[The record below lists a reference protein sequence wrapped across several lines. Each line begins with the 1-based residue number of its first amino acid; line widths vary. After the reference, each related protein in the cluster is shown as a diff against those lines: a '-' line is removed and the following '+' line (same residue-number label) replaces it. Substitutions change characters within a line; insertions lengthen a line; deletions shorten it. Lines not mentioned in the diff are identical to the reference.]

1 MHCCALWNNYL
12 YYKTRWQT
20 KRLLF
25 RILTVQGPDV
35 KKFFLIISDR
45 HVGGSD
51 AEKADHE
58 TKFKEINEA
67 YTILSDARKKAT
79 YDAGQDVD
87 QNHHDNYNPT
97 SNNFHSAHHMDAAQ
111 MFKAFFGSGPG
122 MHHAYQHHFGGFGGS
137 GNTSGSGHQMPGSF
151 FQFSWFIFL
160 HFLLCYV

>member
-1 MHCCALWNNYL
+1 MAN
-12 YYKTRWQT
+12 
-20 KRLLF
+20 KRVLIYSS
-25 RILTVQGPDV
+25 RSWCKI
-35 KKFFLIISDR
+35 FFLIISDR

-151 FQFSWFIFL
+151 FQFSWFIF
-160 HFLLCYV
+160 FTLLAMLCIKYRWYYVYKSFVYMLPFF